1 MDAEATALFF
11 DPRARRV
18 FIHRDVVDLRQAH
31 NGLSN
36 LVTHGMGRDLLDGDI
51 FLFVSR
57 DRKTAKALVWD
68 GTGLAIFHKRM
79 EKTRIMSFDGLS
91 DQHEVS
97 AHDFTLVLGGAKV
110 TLTVS
115 LKPL

>member
-1 MDAEATALFF
+1 MFF

-18 FIHRDVVDLRQAH
+18 FIYRDAVDLRQAH

-36 LVTHGMGRDLLDGDI
+36 LVTHVMERSLLSGDI

-68 GTGLAIFHKRM
+68 GSGLAIFHKRM
-79 EKTRIMSFDGLS
+79 ERARIMHFDGLET
-91 DQHEVS
+91 QHEVS
-97 AHDFTLVLGGAKV
+97 AHDYSLVIGGAKV
-110 TLTVS
+110 TLAVTIKAS
-115 LKPL
+115 E

>member
-1 MDAEATALFF
+1 MKVAAMFF
-11 DPRARRV
+11 DPRQRRV
-18 FIHRDVVDLRQAH
+18 FIHRDPVDLRQAH

-36 LVTHGMGRDLLDGDI
+36 LVTHGMGRDLLSGDI

-79 EKTRIMSFDGLS
+79 EKTRIMSFDGLPTA
-91 DQHEVS
+91 QEVS

-115 LKPL
+115 LKPSL